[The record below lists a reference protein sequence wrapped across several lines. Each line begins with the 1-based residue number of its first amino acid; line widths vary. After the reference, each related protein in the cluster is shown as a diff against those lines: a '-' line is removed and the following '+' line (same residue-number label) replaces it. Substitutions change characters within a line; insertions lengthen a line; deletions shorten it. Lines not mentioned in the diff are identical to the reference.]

1 MTDDVSDGAG
11 TDAAGAVERVRE
23 RADDLAPAL
32 GSTWTDDEP
41 WRFLTDLTAIGSR
54 MAGSEGERRAAGL
67 VADAFERAGLADVR
81 TDPFDLPAWERGSAS
96 LDATVSGIDGEPATR
111 SFEALALPYSPAGS
125 VSGELVDVGY
135 GTPSEIDERDVEGRI
150 AVASTTTPEGGR
162 FVHRMEKFGY
172 AVDAGAVGFVF
183 VNHLDGQLPPTG
195 SLTFGEEAEA
205 VAVGVSKETGAW
217 LREYAVGGTVGG
229 AERGSVGGA
238 VDTAAEGV
246 PTEGSPAG
254 TAPVARAELSVE
266 ASTTSGESRN
276 VIGRAGPDTRERVL
290 LLAHYDAHDIAEGAL
305 DNGCGIAT
313 VATAAGILA
322 DADLRVGVDV
332 VAVGAEEVGLLGAE
346 HLADRLDL
354 DRVKGVV
361 NVDGAGRF
369 RDLVALAHASTA
381 AASVAEAVSTATRQ
395 PIEVDAQPH
404 PFSDQ
409 WPFVRR
415 GVPALQLHS
424 DSGDRGRGWGHTHAD
439 TRDKV
444 DDRNVREHAVLTALL
459 VAEFAAPERDLP
471 RLDRDELAAA
481 FREADFEAGMRAAD
495 LWPDGWE

>member
-1 MTDDVSDGAG
+1 MTDDAA
-11 TDAAGAVERVRE
+11 DAARPEAAAAVDRVRE
-23 RADDLAPAL
+23 RADELAPAL
-32 GSTWTDDEP
+32 GATWTDDDP

-67 VADAFERAGLADVR
+67 VADVFERVGLADVR
-81 TDPFDLPAWERGSAS
+81 TEPFDLPVWERGSAS
-96 LDATVSGIDGEPATR
+96 LDATVSGRDGQPSTR
-111 SFEALALPYSPAGS
+111 SFGALALPYSPSGS

-135 GTPSEIDERDVEGRI
+135 GTPAEIDERDVEGRI
-150 AVASTTTPEGGR
+150 AVASTTTPSGGR

-172 AVDAGAVGFVF
+172 AIDAGAVGFVF

-217 LREYAVGGTVGG
+217 LREYAVGVE
-229 AERGSVGGA
+229 AGA
-238 VDTAAEGV
+238 VGAAKDD
-246 PTEGSPAG
+246 
-254 TAPVARAELSVE
+254 VARAELSVE
-266 ASTTSGESRN
+266 ASTTPGESRN
-276 VIGRAGPDTRERVL
+276 VLGSTGPGTDERVL

-313 VATAAGILA
+313 VATAADILA
-322 DADLRVGVDV
+322 DADLPIGVDV

-444 DDRNVREHAVLTALL
+444 DDRNVREHAMLVALL

-481 FREADFEAGMRAAD
+481 FREADFETGMRAAD
-495 LWPDGWE
+495 LWPADWD

>member
-1 MTDDVSDGAG
+1 MTDDAADATR
-11 TDAAGAVERVRE
+11 TDAADTVDRVRE
-23 RADDLAPAL
+23 RAADLAPAL
-32 GSTWTDDEP
+32 GATWTDDEP

-54 MAGSEGERRAAGL
+54 MAGSEGERRAASL

-81 TDPFDLPAWERGSAS
+81 TEPFDLPAWERGSAS
-96 LDATVSGIDGEPATR
+96 LDVTVSGRDGEPATR
-111 SFEALALPYSPAGS
+111 SFEALALPYSPSGS
-125 VSGELVDVGY
+125 VAGELVDVGY
-135 GTPSEIDERDVEGRI
+135 GTPREIDERDVEGRI

-172 AVDAGAVGFVF
+172 AIDAGAVGFVF

-217 LREYAVGGTVGG
+217 LREYAVGGDS
-229 AERGSVGGA
+229 A
-238 VDTAAEGV
+238 
-246 PTEGSPAG
+246 SPDSE
-254 TAPVARAELSVE
+254 PVAQAELSVE
-266 ASTTSGESRN
+266 ASTTPGESRN
-276 VIGRAGPDTRERVL
+276 VIGRAGPDTDERVL

-313 VATAAGILA
+313 VATAAEILA
-322 DADLRVGVDV
+322 DADLPLGVDV

-354 DRVKGVV
+354 NRVKGVV

-395 PIEVDAQPH
+395 PIAVDAQPH

-444 DDRNVREHAVLTALL
+444 DDRNVREHAMLIALL

-481 FREADFEAGMRAAD
+481 FREADFETGMRAAD
-495 LWPDGWE
+495 LWPADWD

>member
-1 MTDDVSDGAG
+1 MTDDAADATRSD
-11 TDAAGAVERVRE
+11 AVDRVRD
-23 RADDLAPAL
+23 RAADLAPAL
-32 GSTWTDDEP
+32 GATWTDDEP

-54 MAGSEGERRAAGL
+54 MAGSEGERRAADL
-67 VADAFERAGLADVR
+67 VADAFERAGLADVH
-81 TDPFDLPAWERGSAS
+81 TEPFDLPAWERGSAS
-96 LDATVSGIDGEPATR
+96 LDVTVSGRDGEPTTR
-111 SFEALALPYSPAGS
+111 SFEALALPYSPGGS

-172 AVDAGAVGFVF
+172 AIEAGAVGFVF

-205 VAVGVSKETGAW
+205 VAAGVSKETGAW
-217 LREYAVGGTVGG
+217 LREYAVGGGNGSTG
-229 AERGSVGGA
+229 AAA
-238 VDTAAEGV
+238 VAAG
-246 PTEGSPAG
+246 PKID
-254 TAPVARAELSVE
+254 VARAELSVE
-266 ASTTSGESRN
+266 ASTTPGESRN
-276 VIGRAGPDTRERVL
+276 VIGRAGPDTDERVL

-313 VATAAGILA
+313 VATAAEILA
-322 DADLRVGVDV
+322 DADLPVGVDV

-361 NVDGAGRF
+361 NVDGVGRF

-395 PIEVDAQPH
+395 PIAVDAQPH

-444 DDRNVREHAVLTALL
+444 DDRNVREHAMLVALL

-481 FREADFEAGMRAAD
+481 FREADFETGMRAAD
-495 LWPDGWE
+495 LWPDDWD

>member
-1 MTDDVSDGAG
+1 MIDDA
-11 TDAAGAVERVRE
+11 TDATRSAAVDRVRE
-23 RADDLAPAL
+23 RAAALAPAL
-32 GSTWTDDEP
+32 GATWTDDEP
-41 WRFLTDLTAIGSR
+41 WRFLTDLTATGSR

-81 TDPFDLPAWERGSAS
+81 TEPFDLPTWERGSAS
-96 LDATVSGIDGEPATR
+96 LDVTVSGRDGEPATR
-111 SFEALALPYSPAGS
+111 SFDALALPYSPAGS
-125 VSGELVDVGY
+125 VAGELVDVGY
-135 GTPSEIDERDVEGRI
+135 GTPAEIDEREVEGRI
-150 AVASTTTPEGGR
+150 AVASTTTPSGGR

-172 AVDAGAVGFVF
+172 AIDAGAVGFVF

-195 SLTFGEEAEA
+195 SLTFGAEAEA

-217 LREYAVGGTVGG
+217 LREYAVGGEG
-229 AERGSVGGA
+229 AITSGSR
-238 VDTAAEGV
+238 D
-246 PTEGSPAG
+246 
-254 TAPVARAELSVE
+254 VAQAELSVE
-266 ASTTSGESRN
+266 ASTTPGESRN
-276 VIGRAGPDTRERVL
+276 VIGRAGPDTDERVL

-322 DADLRVGVDV
+322 DADLPLGVDV

-381 AASVAEAVSTATRQ
+381 AASVAEAVSAATRQ
-395 PIEVDAQPH
+395 PVEVDAQPH

-444 DDRNVREHAVLTALL
+444 DDRNVREHAMLTALL
-459 VAEFAAPERDLP
+459 VAEFASPERDLP

-481 FREADFEAGMRAAD
+481 FREADFETGMRAAD
-495 LWPDGWE
+495 LWPADWD

>member
-1 MTDDVSDGAG
+1 MTDDAADGAR
-11 TDAAGAVERVRE
+11 TDGVDAVERVRE
-23 RADDLAPAL
+23 RSAELAPAL
-32 GSTWTDDEP
+32 GATWTDDDP

-54 MAGSEGERRAAGL
+54 MAGSEGERRAADL
-67 VADAFERAGLADVR
+67 VADAFERAGLADVH
-81 TDPFDLPAWERGSAS
+81 TEAFDLPAWERGSAS
-96 LDATVSGIDGEPATR
+96 LDVTVSGRDGEPTTR

-135 GTPSEIDERDVEGRI
+135 GTPSEIDERDVAGRI
-150 AVASTTTPEGGR
+150 AVASTTTPSGGR

-172 AVDAGAVGFVF
+172 AIDSGAVGFVF

-217 LREYAVGGTVGG
+217 LREYAVGG
-229 AERGSVGGA
+229 EGSRPADAGA
-238 VDTAAEGV
+238 VAQV
-246 PTEGSPAG
+246 
-254 TAPVARAELSVE
+254 ELSVE
-266 ASTTSGESRN
+266 ASTTPGESRN
-276 VIGRAGPDTRERVL
+276 VVGTTGPDTDERVL

-313 VATAAGILA
+313 VATAAEILA
-322 DADLRVGVDV
+322 GADLPIGVDV

-346 HLADRLDL
+346 HLAEQVDL

-444 DDRNVREHAVLTALL
+444 DDRNIREHAMLVALL
-459 VAEFAAPERDLP
+459 VAEFASPERDLP

-481 FREADFEAGMRAAD
+481 FHEADFETGMRAAD
-495 LWPDGWE
+495 LWPADWD

>member
-1 MTDDVSDGAG
+1 MTDD
-11 TDAAGAVERVRE
+11 AADEARSGAVDRVRE
-23 RADDLAPAL
+23 RATDLAPAL
-32 GSTWTDDEP
+32 GATWTDDEP

-54 MAGSEGERRAAGL
+54 MAGSEGERRAADL

-81 TDPFDLPAWERGSAS
+81 TEAFDLAAWERGSAS
-96 LDATVSGIDGEPATR
+96 LDVTVAGRDGEPTTR
-111 SFEALALPYSPAGS
+111 SFESLALPYSPSGS
-125 VSGELVDVGY
+125 ASGELVDVGY
-135 GTPSEIDERDVEGRI
+135 GTPSEIDERDVAGRI
-150 AVASTTTPEGGR
+150 AVASTTTPSGGR

-172 AVDAGAVGFVF
+172 AIDSGAVGFVF

-217 LREYAVGGTVGG
+217 LREYAVGG
-229 AERGSVGGA
+229 E
-238 VDTAAEGV
+238 
-246 PTEGSPAG
+246 G
-254 TAPVARAELSVE
+254 TASADSDAVAQVELSVE
-266 ASTTSGESRN
+266 ASTTPGESRN
-276 VIGRAGPDTRERVL
+276 VVGTTGPDTDERVL

-313 VATAAGILA
+313 VATAAEILA
-322 DADLRVGVDV
+322 DADLPVGVDV
-332 VAVGAEEVGLLGAE
+332 AAVGAEEVGLLGAE
-346 HLADRLDL
+346 HLADRVNL

-381 AASVAEAVSTATRQ
+381 TASVAEAVSTATRQ
-395 PIEVDAQPH
+395 PIAVDAQPH

-444 DDRNVREHAVLTALL
+444 DDRNVREHAMLVALL

-481 FREADFEAGMRAAD
+481 FREADFETGMRAAD
-495 LWPDGWE
+495 LWPADWD

>member
-1 MTDDVSDGAG
+1 MTDDAADATRSDAS
-11 TDAAGAVERVRE
+11 AAVDRVRE
-23 RADDLAPAL
+23 RASNLAPAL
-32 GSTWTDDEP
+32 GATWTDAEP

-81 TDPFDLPAWERGSAS
+81 TEPFDLPAWERGSAS
-96 LDATVSGIDGEPATR
+96 LDVTVSGRDGEPATR
-111 SFEALALPYSPAGS
+111 SFEALALPYSPSGS
-125 VSGELVDVGY
+125 VAGELVDVGY
-135 GTPSEIDERDVEGRI
+135 GTPTEIDERDVEGRI

-217 LREYAVGGTVGG
+217 LREYAIGGGNG
-229 AERGSVGGA
+229 ILA
-238 VDTAAEGV
+238 DD
-246 PTEGSPAG
+246 
-254 TAPVARAELSVE
+254 VAQAELSVE
-266 ASTTSGESRN
+266 ASTTPGESRN
-276 VIGRAGPDTRERVL
+276 VIGRAGPDTDERVL

-322 DADLRVGVDV
+322 DADLPVGVDV

-444 DDRNVREHAVLTALL
+444 DDRNVREHAMLIALL
-459 VAEFAAPERDLP
+459 VAEFAASERDLP

-481 FREADFEAGMRAAD
+481 FREADFETGMRAAD
-495 LWPDGWE
+495 LWPSDWD

>member
-1 MTDDVSDGAG
+1 MTDDASDGVE
-11 TDAAGAVERVRE
+11 TDPTTGVERVRE

-96 LDATVSGIDGEPATR
+96 LDVTVSGIDGEPATR

-481 FREADFEAGMRAAD
+481 FREADFETGMRAAD

>member
-1 MTDDVSDGAG
+1 MTDDAVDA
-11 TDAAGAVERVRE
+11 TRADAAAAVDRVRE
-23 RADDLAPAL
+23 RASDLAPAL
-32 GSTWTDDEP
+32 GATWTDDEP
-41 WRFLTDLTAIGSR
+41 WRFVTDLTAIGSR

-81 TDPFDLPAWERGSAS
+81 TRPFDLPAWERGSAS
-96 LDATVSGIDGEPATR
+96 LDVTVSGRDGEPATR

-135 GTPSEIDERDVEGRI
+135 GTPAEIDERDVEGRI
-150 AVASTTTPEGGR
+150 AVASTTTPSGGR

-172 AVDAGAVGFVF
+172 AIDAGAVGFVF

-217 LREYAVGGTVGG
+217 LREYAVGGSG
-229 AERGSVGGA
+229 AGA
-238 VDTAAEGV
+238 GEATAAEPGD
-246 PTEGSPAG
+246 
-254 TAPVARAELSVE
+254 VARAELSVA
-266 ASTTSGESRN
+266 ASTTPGESRN
-276 VIGRAGPDTRERVL
+276 VTGCAGPDTDERVL

-322 DADLRVGVDV
+322 DADLSVGVDV

-346 HLADRLDL
+346 ALAERLDL

-369 RDLVALAHASTA
+369 RDLVALAHASVAT
-381 AASVAEAVSTATRQ
+381 ASVAEAVSTATRQ

-444 DDRNVREHAVLTALL
+444 DDRNVREHAMLVALL
-459 VAEFAAPERDLP
+459 VAEFASPERDLP

-495 LWPDGWE
+495 LWPADWD

>member
-1 MTDDVSDGAG
+1 MTDDASDGAG
-11 TDAAGAVERVRE
+11 ADLITGVDRVRE

-32 GSTWTDDEP
+32 GSTWTDDDP

-54 MAGSEGERRAAGL
+54 MAGSEGERRAGEV

-81 TDPFDLPAWERGSAS
+81 TEPFDLPAWERGSAS
-96 LDATVSGIDGEPATR
+96 LDATVSGRGGEPATR
-111 SFEALALPYSPAGS
+111 SFEALALPYSPGGS

-135 GTPSEIDERDVEGRI
+135 GTPAEIDERDVEGRI

-217 LREYAVGGTVGG
+217 LREYAVSGATGPVGDV
-229 AERGSVGGA
+229 GS
-238 VDTAAEGV
+238 D
-246 PTEGSPAG
+246 
-254 TAPVARAELSVE
+254 VAQAELSVE
-266 ASTTSGESRN
+266 ASTTPGESRN
-276 VIGRAGPDTRERVL
+276 VIASAGPDTDERVL

-313 VATAAGILA
+313 VVTAAGILA
-322 DADLRVGVDV
+322 DADLPVGVDV

-346 HLADRLDL
+346 HLADRVDL

-444 DDRNVREHAVLTALL
+444 DDRNVREHAILVALL

-481 FREADFEAGMRAAD
+481 FREADFETGMRAAN
-495 LWPDGWE
+495 LWPDDWD

>member
-1 MTDDVSDGAG
+1 MTDDAADGAR
-11 TDAAGAVERVRE
+11 TDAADAVERVRE
-23 RADDLAPAL
+23 RSAEFAPAL
-32 GSTWTDDEP
+32 GATWTDDGP

-54 MAGSEGERRAAGL
+54 MAGSEGERRAADL

-81 TDPFDLPAWERGSAS
+81 TEAFDLPAWERGSAL
-96 LDATVSGIDGEPATR
+96 LDVTVSGRDGEPTTR

-135 GTPSEIDERDVEGRI
+135 GTPSEIDERDVAGRI
-150 AVASTTTPEGGR
+150 AVASTTTPSGGR

-172 AVDAGAVGFVF
+172 AIDSGAVGFVF

-217 LREYAVGGTVGG
+217 LREYAVGGEGTGP
-229 AERGSVGGA
+229 ADAGA
-238 VDTAAEGV
+238 VAQV
-246 PTEGSPAG
+246 
-254 TAPVARAELSVE
+254 ELSVE
-266 ASTTSGESRN
+266 ASTTPGESRN
-276 VIGRAGPDTRERVL
+276 VVGTAGPDTDERVL

-313 VATAAGILA
+313 VATAAGVLT
-322 DADLRVGVDV
+322 DADLPVGIDV

-346 HLADRLDL
+346 RLADRVDL

-444 DDRNVREHAVLTALL
+444 DDRNVREHAMLVALL

-481 FREADFEAGMRAAD
+481 FREADFETGMRAAD
-495 LWPDGWE
+495 LWPADWD

>member
-1 MTDDVSDGAG
+1 MAEDAATERR
-11 TDAAGAVERVRE
+11 TDAVDRVRD
-23 RADDLAPAL
+23 RAAELAPAF

-54 MAGSEGERRAAGL
+54 MAGSEGEARGADL

-81 TDPFDLPAWERGSAS
+81 TEPFDLPAWERGSAS
-96 LDATVSGIDGEPATR
+96 LDVTVSGRGGEPTTR
-111 SFEALALPYSPAGS
+111 SFEALALPYSPGGS

-135 GTPSEIDERDVEGRI
+135 GTPAEIDERDVAGRI

-217 LREYAVGGTVGG
+217 LREYAVGGGG
-229 AERGSVGGA
+229 AGPSGSGA
-238 VDTAAEGV
+238 VAQ
-246 PTEGSPAG
+246 
-254 TAPVARAELSVE
+254 AELSVE
-266 ASTTSGESRN
+266 ASTTPGESRN
-276 VIGRAGPDTRERVL
+276 VIGRAGPDTDERVL

-313 VATAAGILA
+313 VATAAEIIAG
-322 DADLRVGVDV
+322 ADLPLGVDV

-346 HLADRLDL
+346 HLAERVDL
-354 DRVKGVV
+354 DSVKGVV

-369 RDLVALAHASTA
+369 RDLIALAHASTA
-381 AASVAEAVSTATRQ
+381 AASVAEAVSAATRQ

-444 DDRNVREHAVLTALL
+444 DDRNVREHAMLTALL

-471 RLDRDELAAA
+471 RLDRDELVTA
-481 FREADFEAGMRAAD
+481 FREADFETGMRAAD
-495 LWPDGWE
+495 LWPSDWD

>member
-1 MTDDVSDGAG
+1 MTDDAA
-11 TDAAGAVERVRE
+11 DATRPAAAAAVDRARE
-23 RADDLAPAL
+23 RADEFAPAL
-32 GSTWTDDEP
+32 GATWTDDEP

-67 VADAFERAGLADVR
+67 VVNAFERAGLADVR
-81 TDPFDLPAWERGSAS
+81 TEPFDLPAWERGSAS
-96 LDATVSGIDGEPATR
+96 LDVTVSGRDGEPSTR
-111 SFEALALPYSPAGS
+111 SFEALALPYSPSGS

-135 GTPSEIDERDVEGRI
+135 GTPAEIDERDVEGRI

-172 AVDAGAVGFVF
+172 AIDAGAVGFVF

-217 LREYAVGGTVGG
+217 LREYAVGGANAPVGG
-229 AERGSVGGA
+229 G
-238 VDTAAEGV
+238 DD
-246 PTEGSPAG
+246 
-254 TAPVARAELSVE
+254 VARAELSVE
-266 ASTTSGESRN
+266 ASTTPGESRN
-276 VIGRAGPDTRERVL
+276 VLGSAGPDTDERVL

-313 VATAAGILA
+313 VATAADILA
-322 DADLRVGVDV
+322 DADLPVGVDV

-381 AASVAEAVSTATRQ
+381 AASVAEAVSAATRQ

-444 DDRNVREHAVLTALL
+444 DDRNVREHAMLIALL

-481 FREADFEAGMRAAD
+481 FREADFETGMRAAD
-495 LWPDGWE
+495 LWPADWD

>member
-1 MTDDVSDGAG
+1 MTDDAADATRSDP
-11 TDAAGAVERVRE
+11 TAAVDRVRD
-23 RADDLAPAL
+23 RAADLAPAL
-32 GSTWTDDEP
+32 GATWTDDEP

-81 TDPFDLPAWERGSAS
+81 TEPFDLPAWERGSAS
-96 LDATVSGIDGEPATR
+96 LDVTASGRDGEPATR

-135 GTPSEIDERDVEGRI
+135 GTPAEIDERDVEGRI

-172 AVDAGAVGFVF
+172 AIEAGAVGFVF

-217 LREYAVGGTVGG
+217 LREYAVGGDGATGATGG
-229 AERGSVGGA
+229 VAGSA
-238 VDTAAEGV
+238 ND
-246 PTEGSPAG
+246 
-254 TAPVARAELSVE
+254 VARAELSVE
-266 ASTTSGESRN
+266 ASTTPGESRN
-276 VIGRAGPDTRERVL
+276 VLGRAGSDTDERVL

-322 DADLRVGVDV
+322 DADLPLGVDV

-444 DDRNVREHAVLTALL
+444 DDRNVREHAMLVALL

-481 FREADFEAGMRAAD
+481 FREADFETGMRAAD
-495 LWPDGWE
+495 LWPADWD

>member
-1 MTDDVSDGAG
+1 MTDDAADATRSD
-11 TDAAGAVERVRE
+11 AVDRVRE
-23 RADDLAPAL
+23 RASDLAPAL
-32 GSTWTDDEP
+32 GATWTDAEP

-81 TDPFDLPAWERGSAS
+81 TEAFDLPAWERGSAS
-96 LDATVSGIDGEPATR
+96 LDVTVSGRDGEPSTR
-111 SFEALALPYSPAGS
+111 SFEALALPYSPGGS
-125 VSGELVDVGY
+125 VSGQLVDVGY
-135 GTPSEIDERDVEGRI
+135 GTPPEIDERDVEGRI

-172 AVDAGAVGFVF
+172 AIDAGAVGFVF

-217 LREYAVGGTVGG
+217 LREYAIGGGNG
-229 AERGSVGGA
+229 ILA
-238 VDTAAEGV
+238 DD
-246 PTEGSPAG
+246 
-254 TAPVARAELSVE
+254 VAQAELSVE

-276 VIGRAGPDTRERVL
+276 VVGRAGPDTDERVL

-322 DADLRVGVDV
+322 DADLPVGVDV

-354 DRVKGVV
+354 DRVKGAV

-381 AASVAEAVSTATRQ
+381 AASVAEAVSAATRQ
-395 PIEVDAQPH
+395 PIAVDAQPH

-444 DDRNVREHAVLTALL
+444 DDRNVREHAMLVSLL
-459 VAEFAAPERDLP
+459 VAEFADPERDLP
-471 RLDRDELAAA
+471 RLDRDELATA
-481 FREADFEAGMRAAD
+481 FREADFETGMRAAD
-495 LWPDGWE
+495 LWPSDWD

>member
-1 MTDDVSDGAG
+1 MHSQPNA
-11 TDAAGAVERVRE
+11 TDATPDPAAVERVLE
-23 RADDLAPAL
+23 RRAELAPAL
-32 GSTWTDDEP
+32 GRAWTDGEP
-41 WRFLTDLTAIGSR
+41 RRFLTDLTAIGSR
-54 MAGSEGERRAAGL
+54 MAGSEGERRAAEI
-67 VADAFERAGLADVR
+67 VADAFERAGLSEVETRAFEMD
-81 TDPFDLPAWERGSAS
+81 AWERG
-96 LDATVSGIDGEPATR
+96 DATLRVTAPGRDGAAATR
-111 SFEALALPYSPAGS
+111 EFEALALPYSPEGG

-135 GTPSEIDERDVEGRI
+135 GTPAEIDEREVEGRI

-172 AVDAGAVGFVF
+172 ALDAGAVGFVF

-195 SLTFGEEAEA
+195 ALTFGEEADA

-217 LREYAVGGTVGG
+217 LREYAVGGGNGGGRAVGG
-229 AERGSVGGA
+229 G
-238 VDTAAEGV
+238 GV
-246 PTEGSPAG
+246 PSESDPAA
-254 TAPVARAELSVE
+254 TAELSVE
-266 ASTTSGESRN
+266 ASTLPGESRN
-276 VIGRAGPDTRERVL
+276 VVGRAGPDTDERLL

-313 VATAAGILA
+313 VATAAEILTEA
-322 DADLRVGVDV
+322 ALPIGVDV

-346 HLADRLDL
+346 QLAERVDL

-369 RDLVALAHASTA
+369 RDLVALAHASET
-381 AASVAEAVSTATRQ
+381 AASVAEAVSTGTDQ
-395 PIEVDAQPH
+395 PIAVDAEPH

-444 DDRNVREHAVLTALL
+444 DDRNVREHAILTALL
-459 VAEFAAPERDLP
+459 VAEFAAPERDAP
-471 RLDRDELAAA
+471 RLDRDDLIAAL
-481 FREADFEAGMRAAD
+481 READFETGMRAAD
-495 LWPDGWE
+495 LWPAGWE

>member
-1 MTDDVSDGAG
+1 MTDDTADATRSDR
-11 TDAAGAVERVRE
+11 AAAVERVRE
-23 RADDLAPAL
+23 RAAELAPAL
-32 GSTWTDDEP
+32 GATWTDDEP
-41 WRFLTDLTAIGSR
+41 WTFLTDLTAIGSR

-81 TDPFDLPAWERGSAS
+81 TGPFDLPAWERGSAS
-96 LDATVSGIDGEPATR
+96 LDVTVPGRDGEPATR
-111 SFEALALPYSPAGS
+111 SFEALALPYSPSGE

-135 GTPSEIDERDVEGRI
+135 GTPAEIDERDVEGRI
-150 AVASTTTPEGGR
+150 AVASTTTPSGGR

-172 AVDAGAVGFVF
+172 AIDSGAVGFVF
-183 VNHLDGQLPPTG
+183 VNHVDGQLPPTG
-195 SLTFGEEAEA
+195 SLTFGREAEA

-217 LREYAVGGTVGG
+217 LREYAVDGTDGG
-229 AERGSVGGA
+229 ATAGSGA
-238 VDTAAEGV
+238 VAQ
-246 PTEGSPAG
+246 
-254 TAPVARAELSVE
+254 AELSVDAE
-266 ASTTSGESRN
+266 TTPGESRN
-276 VIGRAGPDTRERVL
+276 VIGRAGPDTDERVL

-322 DADLRVGVDV
+322 DADLPLGVDV

-346 HLADRLDL
+346 HLAERVDR

-381 AASVAEAVSTATRQ
+381 TASVAEAVSAATRQ
-395 PIEVDAQPH
+395 SIEVDAQPH

-444 DDRNVREHAVLTALL
+444 DDRNVREHAMLTALI
-459 VAEFAAPERDLP
+459 VAEFAAEERELP
-471 RLDRDELAAA
+471 RLDREELAAA
-481 FREADFEAGMRAAD
+481 FREADFETGMRAAD
-495 LWPDGWE
+495 LWPVAWD

>member
-1 MTDDVSDGAG
+1 MTDADGTEPG
-11 TDAAGAVERVRE
+11 SRAAIERVRD
-23 RADDLAPAL
+23 RADELAPAI

-54 MAGSEGERRAAGL
+54 MAGSEGERRAADL
-67 VADAFERAGLADVR
+67 VADAFERAGLEDIHAE
-81 TDPFDLPAWERGSAS
+81 PFKLPVWERGSAS
-96 LDATVSGIDGEPATR
+96 LDVTVSGRDGEPATR
-111 SFEALALPYSPAGS
+111 SFEALALPYSPAGDAT
-125 VSGELVDVGY
+125 GELVDVGY
-135 GTPSEIDERDVEGRI
+135 GTPVEVDERDVEGRI
-150 AVASTTTPEGGR
+150 AVASTTTPSGGR

-172 AVDAGAVGFVF
+172 AIDSGAVGFVF
-183 VNHLDGQLPPTG
+183 VNHVDGQLPPTG
-195 SLTFGEEAEA
+195 SLTFGKEAEA

-217 LREYAVGGTVGG
+217 LREYAVDGGGGGT
-229 AERGSVGGA
+229 AGSG
-238 VDTAAEGV
+238 
-246 PTEGSPAG
+246 PA
-254 TAPVARAELSVE
+254 ARAELSVN
-266 ASTTSGESRN
+266 ASTTPGESQN
-276 VIGRAGPDTRERVL
+276 VIGRAGPDTDERVL

-313 VATAAGILA
+313 VATAAGIFA
-322 DADLRVGVDV
+322 DADLPLGVDV

-346 HLADRLDL
+346 HLAERVDR
-354 DRVKGVV
+354 DRVKGVI

-381 AASVAEAVSTATRQ
+381 TASVAEAVSTATRQ

-444 DDRNVREHAVLTALL
+444 DDRNVREHAMLIALI
-459 VAEFAAPERDLP
+459 VAEFAADERDLP
-471 RLDRDELAAA
+471 RLDREELAAA
-481 FREADFEAGMRAAD
+481 LREADFETGMRAAD
-495 LWPDGWE
+495 LWPADWD

>member
-1 MTDDVSDGAG
+1 MTDADGTEPG
-11 TDAAGAVERVRE
+11 SRAAIERVRD
-23 RADDLAPAL
+23 RADELAPAI

-54 MAGSEGERRAAGL
+54 MAGSEGERRAADL
-67 VADAFERAGLADVR
+67 VADAFERAELEDIHAE
-81 TDPFDLPAWERGSAS
+81 PFELPVWERGSAS
-96 LDATVSGIDGEPATR
+96 LDVTVSGRDGEPATR
-111 SFEALALPYSPAGS
+111 SFEALALPYSPAGDAA
-125 VSGELVDVGY
+125 GELVDVGY
-135 GTPSEIDERDVEGRI
+135 GTPAEIDEQDVEGRI
-150 AVASTTTPEGGR
+150 AVASTTTPSGGR

-172 AVDAGAVGFVF
+172 AIDSGAVGFVF
-183 VNHLDGQLPPTG
+183 VNHADGQLPPTG
-195 SLTFGEEAEA
+195 SLTFGKEAEA

-217 LREYAVGGTVGG
+217 LREYAVDGGSGGT
-229 AERGSVGGA
+229 AGSG
-238 VDTAAEGV
+238 
-246 PTEGSPAG
+246 PA
-254 TAPVARAELSVE
+254 ARAELSVD
-266 ASTTSGESRN
+266 ASTTPGESQN
-276 VIGRAGPDTRERVL
+276 VIGRAGPDTDERVL

-313 VATAAGILA
+313 VATAAGIFA
-322 DADLRVGVDV
+322 DVDLPLGVDV

-346 HLADRLDL
+346 HLAERVDC

-381 AASVAEAVSTATRQ
+381 TASVAEAVSTATRQ

-409 WPFVRR
+409 WLFVRR

-424 DSGDRGRGWGHTHAD
+424 DSGNRGRGWGHTHAD

-444 DDRNVREHAVLTALL
+444 DDRNVREHAMLIALI
-459 VAEFAAPERDLP
+459 VAEFAADERDLP
-471 RLDRDELAAA
+471 RLDREELAAA
-481 FREADFEAGMRAAD
+481 FREADFETGMRAAD
-495 LWPDGWE
+495 LWPADWD

>member
-1 MTDDVSDGAG
+1 MTDDAADATRSD
-11 TDAAGAVERVRE
+11 AVERVRD
-23 RADDLAPAL
+23 RAADLEPAL
-32 GSTWTDDEP
+32 GATWTDDEP

-67 VADAFERAGLADVR
+67 VADAFERAGLADVH
-81 TDPFDLPAWERGSAS
+81 TEPFDLPAWERGSAS
-96 LDATVSGIDGEPATR
+96 LDVTVSGRDGEPTTR
-111 SFEALALPYSPAGS
+111 SFEALALPYSPGGS

-172 AVDAGAVGFVF
+172 AIEAGAVGFVF

-217 LREYAVGGTVGG
+217 LREYAVGG
-229 AERGSVGGA
+229 GS
-238 VDTAAEGV
+238 
-246 PTEGSPAG
+246 AG
-254 TAPVARAELSVE
+254 PDPEPVARAELSVE
-266 ASTTSGESRN
+266 ASTTPGESRN
-276 VIGRAGPDTRERVL
+276 VIGRAGPDTDERVL

-313 VATAAGILA
+313 VATAAEVLA
-322 DADLRVGVDV
+322 DADLPIGVDV

-444 DDRNVREHAVLTALL
+444 DDRNVREHAMLVALL

-481 FREADFEAGMRAAD
+481 FREADFETGMRAAD
-495 LWPDGWE
+495 LWPADWD

>member
-1 MTDDVSDGAG
+1 MTDDAAHATRSDA
-11 TDAAGAVERVRE
+11 DAAVDRVRE
-23 RADDLAPAL
+23 RATDLAPAL
-32 GSTWTDDEP
+32 GATWTDDEP
-41 WRFLTDLTAIGSR
+41 WRFLTDLTALGSR
-54 MAGSEGERRAAGL
+54 MAGGEGERRAAGL
-67 VADAFERAGLADVR
+67 VAEAFERAGLADVR
-81 TDPFDLPAWERGSAS
+81 TDPFELLAWERGSAS
-96 LDATVSGIDGEPATR
+96 LDVTVSDRDGEPATR
-111 SFEALALPYSPAGS
+111 SFEALALPYSPSGS
-125 VSGELVDVGY
+125 VAGELVDVGY
-135 GTPSEIDERDVEGRI
+135 GTPAEVDERDVGGRI
-150 AVASTTTPEGGR
+150 AVASTTTPSGGR

-172 AVDAGAVGFVF
+172 AIDSGAVGFVF

-217 LREYAVGGTVGG
+217 LREYAVGGG
-229 AERGSVGGA
+229 E
-238 VDTAAEGV
+238 
-246 PTEGSPAG
+246 G
-254 TAPVARAELSVE
+254 TATGSSAVARAELSVG
-266 ASTTSGESRN
+266 ASTAPGESRN
-276 VIGRAGPDTRERVL
+276 VIGRAGPDTDERVL

-322 DADLRVGVDV
+322 DADLPIGVDV

-346 HLADRLDL
+346 HLAGRLDL

-444 DDRNVREHAVLTALL
+444 DDRNVREHAMLIALL

-481 FREADFEAGMRAAD
+481 FREADFETGMRAAD
-495 LWPDGWE
+495 LWPADWD

>member
-1 MTDDVSDGAG
+1 MTDDAADATR
-11 TDAAGAVERVRE
+11 TDAVERVRE
-23 RADDLAPAL
+23 CAADLAPAL
-32 GSTWTDDEP
+32 GATWTDDEP

-54 MAGSEGERRAAGL
+54 MAGSEGERRAANL

-81 TDPFDLPAWERGSAS
+81 TEPFDLSAWERGSAS
-96 LDATVSGIDGEPATR
+96 LDVTVSGRAGEPATR
-111 SFEALALPYSPAGS
+111 SFEALALPYSPGGS
-125 VSGELVDVGY
+125 VSGEPVDVGY
-135 GTPSEIDERDVEGRI
+135 GTPAEIDERDVEGRI

-217 LREYAVGGTVGG
+217 LREYAVGGANDAVGD
-229 AERGSVGGA
+229 VGN
-238 VDTAAEGV
+238 D
-246 PTEGSPAG
+246 
-254 TAPVARAELSVE
+254 VAQAELSVE
-266 ASTTSGESRN
+266 ASTTRGESRN
-276 VIGRAGPDTRERVL
+276 VIGSAGPDTDERVL

-313 VATAAGILA
+313 VATAAGVLT
-322 DADLRVGVDV
+322 DADLPVGIDV

-346 HLADRLDL
+346 RLADRVDL

-444 DDRNVREHAVLTALL
+444 DDRNVREHALLTALL

-471 RLDRDELAAA
+471 RLNRDELAAA
-481 FREADFEAGMRAAD
+481 FHEADFETGMRAAD
-495 LWPDGWE
+495 LWPDDWD

>member
-1 MTDDVSDGAG
+1 MTNDEADARR
-11 TDAAGAVERVRE
+11 TDAADAVDRVRE
-23 RADDLAPAL
+23 RAADLAPAF
-32 GSTWTDDEP
+32 GATWTDDEP
-41 WRFLTDLTAIGSR
+41 WTFLTDLTAIGSR

-81 TDPFDLPAWERGSAS
+81 TEPFDLPAWERGSAS
-96 LDATVSGIDGEPATR
+96 LDVTVSGRDGEPATR
-111 SFEALALPYSPAGS
+111 SFEALALPYSPAGNA
-125 VSGELVDVGY
+125 SGELVDVGY
-135 GTPSEIDERDVEGRI
+135 GTPAEIDERDVEGRI
-150 AVASTTTPEGGR
+150 AVASTTTPSGGR

-172 AVDAGAVGFVF
+172 AVDSGAVGFVF
-183 VNHLDGQLPPTG
+183 VNHVDGQLPPTG
-195 SLTFGEEAEA
+195 SLTFGKEAEA

-217 LREYAVGGTVGG
+217 LREYAVDGTGGG
-229 AERGSVGGA
+229 AAGSG
-238 VDTAAEGV
+238 
-246 PTEGSPAG
+246 
-254 TAPVARAELSVE
+254 PVAQAELSVDAE
-266 ASTTSGESRN
+266 TTPGESRN
-276 VIGRAGPDTRERVL
+276 VIGRAGPDTDERVL

-313 VATAAGILA
+313 VATAAGILS
-322 DADLRVGVDV
+322 DADLPLGVDV

-346 HLADRLDL
+346 RLAERVDR

-381 AASVAEAVSTATRQ
+381 TASIAEAVSTATRQ

-444 DDRNVREHAVLTALL
+444 DDRNVREHAMLVALI
-459 VAEFAAPERDLP
+459 VAEFAAEERDLP
-471 RLDRDELAAA
+471 RLDREELAAA
-481 FREADFEAGMRAAD
+481 FREADFETGMRAAD
-495 LWPDGWE
+495 LWPADWD

>member
-1 MTDDVSDGAG
+1 MTDDAADATRSDAP
-11 TDAAGAVERVRE
+11 AAVDRVRE
-23 RADDLAPAL
+23 RAADLAPAL
-32 GSTWTDDEP
+32 GATWTDDEP

-81 TDPFDLPAWERGSAS
+81 TEPFDLPAWERGSAS
-96 LDATVSGIDGEPATR
+96 LDVTVSGRDGEPTTR
-111 SFEALALPYSPAGS
+111 SFEALALPYSPSGS
-125 VSGELVDVGY
+125 VAGELVDVGY
-135 GTPSEIDERDVEGRI
+135 GTPAEIDERDVEGRI
-150 AVASTTTPEGGR
+150 AVASTTTPSGGR

-172 AVDAGAVGFVF
+172 AIDAGAVGFVF

-217 LREYAVGGTVGG
+217 LREYAVGGD
-229 AERGSVGGA
+229 SVTSDPG
-238 VDTAAEGV
+238 
-246 PTEGSPAG
+246 
-254 TAPVARAELSVE
+254 PVAQAELAVE
-266 ASTTSGESRN
+266 ASTTPGESRN
-276 VIGRAGPDTRERVL
+276 VIGKAGPDTDERVL

-313 VATAAGILA
+313 VATAAGILS
-322 DADLRVGVDV
+322 DADLPLGVDI

-444 DDRNVREHAVLTALL
+444 DDRNVREHAMLIALL

-481 FREADFEAGMRAAD
+481 FREADFETGMRAAD
-495 LWPDGWE
+495 LWPADWD

>member
-1 MTDDVSDGAG
+1 MTDDTGDATR
-11 TDAAGAVERVRE
+11 TDAAAAVERVRA
-23 RADDLAPAL
+23 RSADLAPAL
-32 GSTWTDDEP
+32 GATWTDDEP

-67 VADAFERAGLADVR
+67 VAEAFERAGLADVR
-81 TDPFDLPAWERGSAS
+81 TEPFDLPAWERGAAS
-96 LDATVSGIDGEPATR
+96 LDVTVSGRDGEPATR
-111 SFEALALPYSPAGS
+111 SFEALALPYSPAGG

-135 GTPSEIDERDVEGRI
+135 GTPAEIDERDVEGRI
-150 AVASTTTPEGGR
+150 AVASTTTPSGGR

-172 AVDAGAVGFVF
+172 AIDSGAVGFVF

-217 LREYAVGGTVGG
+217 LREYAVGGDSTTPDPG
-229 AERGSVGGA
+229 
-238 VDTAAEGV
+238 
-246 PTEGSPAG
+246 
-254 TAPVARAELSVE
+254 PVAQAELAVE
-266 ASTTSGESRN
+266 ASTTPGDSRN
-276 VIGRAGPDTRERVL
+276 VLGSAGPDTDERVL

-322 DADLRVGVDV
+322 DADLPVGVDV
-332 VAVGAEEVGLLGAE
+332 VAVGSEEVGLLGAV
-346 HLADRLDL
+346 HLAERLDL

-361 NVDGAGRF
+361 YVDGAGRF
-369 RDLVALAHASTA
+369 RVLVALAHASTA

-395 PIEVDAQPH
+395 PIDVDAQPH

-444 DDRNVREHAVLTALL
+444 DDRNVREHAMLIALL

-481 FREADFEAGMRAAD
+481 FREADFETGMRAAD
-495 LWPDGWE
+495 LWPADWD

>member
-1 MTDDVSDGAG
+1 MTDDAADPTRSDAG
-11 TDAAGAVERVRE
+11 PAVERVRE
-23 RADDLAPAL
+23 RVAELAPAL
-32 GSTWTDDEP
+32 GATWTDDEP
-41 WRFLTDLTAIGSR
+41 WQFVTDLTAIGSR
-54 MAGSEGERRAAGL
+54 MAGSEGERRAAGV

-81 TDPFDLPAWERGSAS
+81 TDPFELPAWERGTAT
-96 LDATVSGIDGEPATR
+96 LDVTVSGRDGEPATR
-111 SFEALALPYSPAGS
+111 SFESIALPYSPAGGA
-125 VSGELVDVGY
+125 SGELVDVGY

-150 AVASTTTPEGGR
+150 AVASTTTPAGGR

-195 SLTFGEEAEA
+195 SLTFGREAEA

-217 LREYAVGGTVGG
+217 LREYAVGGSSGAASGG
-229 AERGSVGGA
+229 AAAGAGSVA
-238 VDTAAEGV
+238 Q
-246 PTEGSPAG
+246 
-254 TAPVARAELSVE
+254 AELSVE
-266 ASTTSGESRN
+266 ASTTPGESRN
-276 VIGRAGPDTRERVL
+276 VIGRAGPDTDDRVL
-290 LLAHYDAHDIAEGAL
+290 LVAHYDAHDIAEGAL

-313 VATAAGILA
+313 VATAAEILA
-322 DADLRVGVDV
+322 SADLPLGVDV

-346 HLADRLDL
+346 HLADSVDL

-444 DDRNVREHAVLTALL
+444 DDRNVREHAMLVALL

-471 RLDRDELAAA
+471 RLDPDALAAA
-481 FREADFEAGMRAAD
+481 FREADFETGMRAAD
-495 LWPDGWE
+495 LWPADWD